1 MKTKETMTICL
12 VKYTLFTRI
21 RTSLTVI
28 HKIGRAIGPKA
39 HKLSVLTLLILIF
52 AGCGALSMLSGRSE
66 REYCKKKMLENDVRS
81 RNVYENK
88 GAPEPLY
95 RRDAEAQRN
104 ENKGPFLC
112 ASASLR

>member
-52 AGCGALSMLSGRSE
+52 AGCGALSMLSGRSG
-66 REYCKKKMLENDVRS
+66 REYWKTEK
-81 RNVYENK
+81 
-88 GAPEPLY
+88 
-95 RRDAEAQRN
+95 
-104 ENKGPFLC
+104 
-112 ASASLR
+112 